1 MQYMI
6 DFLVNTVKALG
17 PGTEPV
23 MFQRERG
30 LYVISGNAV
39 GHMFPAIDTS
49 EPRTAREMD
58 ALLGSKEMPGKE
70 EEEKRMII
78 NHCIGGISLGEL
90 VEVGEKLQRTDDRK
104 VRIVGEMLHRDVSD
118 DLPRK
123 SRYPSVHEARP
134 VKREGY
140 ISLVREHETVM
151 AKELEKLATEARK
164 EKKSPLVYAP
174 EHFMDCMIITPYI
187 LASFPRQ
194 GGLHDHTEMAAWTED
209 TQIENHCD
217 RFLDFG
223 KFGMALRYQAS
234 PFGLYVTMNAQQAK
248 AQRPS
253 ELRHKCEEKS
263 EELKRQCVVLER
275 RLGSISQK
283 IAQLNELHNAI
294 NKAYLQE
301 LQ

>member
-23 MFQRERG
+23 MFQREKG

-70 EEEKRMII
+70 EEEKRRII
-78 NHCIGGISLGEL
+78 DRCIGGISLGEL
-90 VEVGEKLQRTDDRK
+90 VEVGEKLQRTDDGK
-104 VRIVGEMLHRDVSD
+104 VRIVGEMLHM
-118 DLPRK
+118 
-123 SRYPSVHEARP
+123 
-134 VKREGY
+134 
-140 ISLVREHETVM
+140 T
-151 AKELEKLATEARK
+151 KELEKLATEARK

-194 GGLHDHTEMAAWTED
+194 GGLRDHLEIGAWTED
-209 TQIENHCD
+209 TQIAYHCGNI
-217 RFLDFG
+217 LDFAR
-223 KFGMALRYQAS
+223 FSIALRSQDS
-234 PFGLYVTMNAQQAK
+234 PFGVYVTMNAQQVK
-248 AQRPS
+248 AERPS

-294 NKAYLQE
+294 NKGYIQALQ
-301 LQ
+301 